1 MTKELSDVALN
12 GVISSPVVRL
22 SDLKLNPASVL
33 AAKVLLQGKVIALP
47 TDTIYGIAALV
58 QSKEAVQKL
67 YTIKGQKSFYREV
80 CLSFSDSTRP
90 W

>member
-22 SDLKLNPASVL
+22 SDLKLSPASVL
-33 AAKVLLQGKVIALP
+33 ASKFLLKGKVIALP

-58 QSKEAVQKL
+58 QNKEAVQKL
-67 YTIKGQKSFYREV
+67 YTIKG
-80 CLSFSDSTRP
+80 
-90 W
+90 